1 MRKLNPDEEK
11 VWRQVASTIRPLGET
26 SEPRSEPRNTS
37 HDLPPI
43 RVRRPEPPPRP
54 LVERG
59 RTIAGN
65 LDSHWERR
73 LRAGEIE
80 PDRTLDLHGMTLDS
94 AWLAIDQAI
103 ERAIRAGQ
111 RVILLITGR
120 ERRPDEHSGR
130 GRIRAS
136 VQDWLAASRHSAD
149 IAAVRPAHRRHGGSG
164 SLYLILR
171 RR

>member
-11 VWRQVASTIRPLGET
+11 MWRRVASTIRPLGDSSPPPAT
-26 SEPRSEPRNTS
+26 NKGTDS
-37 HDLPPI
+37 DLPPI

-54 LVERG
+54 LIERG
-59 RTIAGN
+59 RSISGN

-73 LRAGEIE
+73 IRAGEIE
-80 PDRTLDLHGMTLDS
+80 ADRELDLHGMTLDS

-103 ERAIRAGQ
+103 ERALRAGE
-111 RVILLITGR
+111 RVILLVTGR
-120 ERRPDEHSGR
+120 ERKPEESSGR

-136 VQDWLAASRHSAD
+136 VQDWLAASRHAD
-149 IAAVRPAHRRHGGSG
+149 HIAAVRSAHRRNGGGG
-164 SLYLILR
+164 SLYIILR